1 MPTSYRDILDSTT
14 PLPASNGDRD
24 VTLDFSAPGLIGG
37 TRPYVSY
44 RVTPSGPVELL
55 IELNGT
61 LIVHDTFQSGTS
73 RVMNEIFP
81 EGVLRTSGNELR
93 VFVPDDESGSLTFS
107 DVIVTYPVAA

>member
-1 MPTSYRDILDSTT
+1 MASNYIDILDSTT

-24 VTLDFSAPGLIGG
+24 VTFDFSAPGLIGG

-44 RVTPSGPVELL
+44 RVTPTGPVELK

-81 EGVLRTSGNELR
+81 EGVLRSSGNELR
-93 VFVPDDESGSLTFS
+93 VFVPDDETGSLTFS
-107 DVIVTYPVAA
+107 DLMVTHPVAA